1 MTCLYHTHIC
11 GYSPAPNGALWA
23 KSRFKREG
31 TDPGAGPGVCQ
42 REGEGLQLELGEL
55 PALLLGEL

>member
-11 GYSPAPNGALWA
+11 GCSPAPNGALRA

-31 TDPGAGPGVCQ
+31 QTPGRGPESVNERGV
-42 REGEGLQLELGEL
+42 LQLELGEL